1 MKDNIE
7 KLLKRF
13 LKRKVKITVA
23 TTVTFLLT
31 GIASYSEEIKLTD
44 TEYQKYFFSK
54 VEKDNKI
61 KGILNFFGIIE
72 KQKYDT
78 YSSSKMLE
86 RWDKYDPTG
95 NYEENPVKN
104 TEKNIISKKENDKK
118 ISNNGEITGDRTQ
131 LNNTIEISTGGG
143 ILIGKS
149 IVGNV
154 QNQELIA
161 INGLDN
167 SISNISKVPEKD
179 VGNNGE
185 ITEGENIGNIN
196 KDSIKVDPDKKEEIE
211 IEGGNISSED
221 VNEVGTTGDSGKNGA
236 NGNEGGRYEH
246 GEAGGS
252 GTNGGSVTG
261 KKDITIN
268 KDNITVT
275 GGQGGLGGTG
285 GKGGDDWG
293 HGGNAGTGGAGG
305 NGGIGGSATG
315 IQTNGDITNIGD
327 ITVIAGIGGTGG
339 TGGNGGDDKYTHTW
353 GGKGGTGGDGGTA
366 IGIETSDGT
375 IKNQGSIIAI
385 GGNAGTGGQG
395 GHWGGNKGPDAEDG
409 KNGINGN
416 GIGIKG
422 DNNTIFNEGTLIG
435 SNTAVSGN
443 NNNITNIGIIG
454 TGTGNDIITGTGNN
468 LINAGV
474 TVKVDNTG
482 KITSIIESSENT
494 KVEIN
499 GKNYT
504 SIHMKNEIG
513 NQSNKIINATNDT
526 KHLIIGQDTTI
537 KDSIVNGVDYDN
549 ASIIVNKGTTK
560 IEGTTINSL
569 NDNAI
574 KINDETTLIFSGSF
588 ADGNIDLSNGNNSL
602 IFSNGSSLTGKI
614 ETGTGNNELIFDKA
628 KYELELDLS
637 KGNDNITIKNG
648 SLLGEIKLGE
658 GNNKVVIE
666 NAEYNKNLDM
676 TKGDD
681 ELYLQNGG
689 IYTGKIDFGEGNNK
703 LIINNTSINNNFDL
717 ANGNNE
723 IKTINTI
730 LEGNLT
736 AGTGNDTLT
745 ANTSIIKGDIAL
757 GEGLNNIDL
766 TNSGIEGS
774 ITTGSGDDI
783 FNIISS
789 VVKGNLNTGDGNNQI
804 TISGSNMGI
813 EGNITAGTG
822 DDTFKLTENGIVTGN
837 VDLGTGSN
845 TANITGEIGG
855 NLISK
860 GSTSIIDLVKGKI
873 FGNIELGDG
882 LSNLT
887 MKDGSGIKGN
897 VTATGSKDNVFDLT
911 NSTIGGKLEAGS
923 GNNTITLK
931 ENSGILN
938 GIVTGTGND
947 TLTANT
953 SVIKGDI
960 TLGEGLNNINL
971 TNSVTEGSITT
982 ETGDDI
988 LTANTSV
995 IKGDITL
1002 GEGLN
1007 NIDLTNSGIE
1017 GSITTGSGDDIF
1029 NIISSV
1035 VKGNLNTGDGN
1046 NQITISGSNM
1056 GIEGNITAGTGDD
1069 TFKLTENGI
1078 VTGNVDLGTG
1088 SNTAN
1093 ITGEIG
1099 GNLISK
1105 GSTSIIDL
1113 VKGKIFGN
1121 IELGDGLSNL
1131 TMKDGSG
1138 IKGNVTATG
1147 SKDNVFDLTNSTIGG
1162 KLEAGSGNNTITLKE
1177 NSGILNG
1184 IVTGTGNDTLTAN
1197 TSVIKG
1203 DIALGEG
1210 LNNIQG
1216 IDSIL
1221 IGNIITGNDDD
1232 EISYTNT
1239 YHKGNINLE
1248 NGNNT
1253 ISLKENSIISGNVVV
1268 GNDNDTITLS
1278 DSQIQGNIDL
1288 KNGDNILNVD
1298 SKSYIFGAIT
1308 AGTGND
1314 NITLETDLTAKN
1326 NKYFDLNITLGNDNS
1341 NEINNLKI
1349 GSNNYLDGIVKGSL
1363 GKDNIMIGN
1372 SDTGTNIINL
1382 ELSGIENVTL
1392 QGNTKISANSKLYAD
1407 KITVTGSGDT
1417 YLELDVD
1424 INKNAG
1430 IHTGHGLYGNTGI
1443 YETLEK
1449 DSHLIIDT
1457 SKINNNSIID
1467 ITGDLKIENDQLKSD
1482 SLIHSVFKN
1491 KDGDIEVIVDHSLPP
1506 INGGNGLPAGGID
1519 GSFIRYDELNQ
1530 VYQSIY
1536 TAGKIGYLAQD
1547 VNLSDKEKDEA
1558 FKSLLS
1564 FLNQIYANNIYG
1576 YAPKLSIDSM
1586 DLYKKSIL
1594 NTSNKLSKD
1603 DVLVKGT
1610 FLYAHRE
1617 KQNDTHGRNFYGWD
1631 NGIERFNV
1639 STNTEG
1645 LMTSIE
1651 KGLTEN
1657 QTIGIDFG
1665 ASKQQ
1670 SKISN
1675 SSTLDANSLYLGVHN
1690 IYEKGM
1696 FKAVFGVGMQTNMY
1710 EGERVVKTKYSFSK
1724 NNTDFSTLSHNI
1736 YLDTSYNFKLNN
1748 NVSLIPYYDFTTN
1761 IVHMESIKENYTDS
1775 SLAISTDKEK
1785 VFVIENEIGLKVQTE
1800 ALTDNTKYKMSAGI
1814 AYINRSGNTDYDLKG
1829 RIVGGSDFTILGENI
1844 EHNNIKGDINFDVE
1858 QENGIFYNLNLSAEY
1873 GEKERTTYKAQ
1884 LGLGYKF

>member
-837 VDLGTGSN
+837 VDLGTGN
-845 TANITGEIGG
+845 
-855 NLISK
+855 
-860 GSTSIIDLVKGKI
+860 
-873 FGNIELGDG
+873 
-882 LSNLT
+882 
-887 MKDGSGIKGN
+887 
-897 VTATGSKDNVFDLT
+897 
-911 NSTIGGKLEAGS
+911 
-923 GNNTITLK
+923 
-931 ENSGILN
+931 
-938 GIVTGTGND
+938 
-947 TLTANT
+947 
-953 SVIKGDI
+953 
-960 TLGEGLNNINL
+960 
-971 TNSVTEGSITT
+971 
-982 ETGDDI
+982 
-988 LTANTSV
+988 
-995 IKGDITL
+995 
-1002 GEGLN
+1002 
-1007 NIDLTNSGIE
+1007 
-1017 GSITTGSGDDIF
+1017 
-1029 NIISSV
+1029 
-1035 VKGNLNTGDGN
+1035 
-1046 NQITISGSNM
+1046 
-1056 GIEGNITAGTGDD
+1056 
-1069 TFKLTENGI
+1069 
-1078 VTGNVDLGTG
+1078 
-1088 SNTAN
+1088 NTAN

-1873 GEKERTTYKAQ
+1873 GEKERTTYKTQ

>member
-736 AGTGNDTLT
+736 AGTGND
-745 ANTSIIKGDIAL
+745 
-757 GEGLNNIDL
+757 
-766 TNSGIEGS
+766 
-774 ITTGSGDDI
+774 
-783 FNIISS
+783 
-789 VVKGNLNTGDGNNQI
+789 
-804 TISGSNMGI
+804 
-813 EGNITAGTG
+813 
-822 DDTFKLTENGIVTGN
+822 
-837 VDLGTGSN
+837 
-845 TANITGEIGG
+845 
-855 NLISK
+855 
-860 GSTSIIDLVKGKI
+860 
-873 FGNIELGDG
+873 
-882 LSNLT
+882 
-887 MKDGSGIKGN
+887 
-897 VTATGSKDNVFDLT
+897 
-911 NSTIGGKLEAGS
+911 
-923 GNNTITLK
+923 
-931 ENSGILN
+931 
-938 GIVTGTGND
+938 
-947 TLTANT
+947 
-953 SVIKGDI
+953 
-960 TLGEGLNNINL
+960 
-971 TNSVTEGSITT
+971 
-982 ETGDDI
+982 
-988 LTANTSV
+988 
-995 IKGDITL
+995 
-1002 GEGLN
+1002 
-1007 NIDLTNSGIE
+1007 
-1017 GSITTGSGDDIF
+1017 
-1029 NIISSV
+1029 
-1035 VKGNLNTGDGN
+1035 
-1046 NQITISGSNM
+1046 
-1056 GIEGNITAGTGDD
+1056 
-1069 TFKLTENGI
+1069 
-1078 VTGNVDLGTG
+1078 
-1088 SNTAN
+1088 
-1093 ITGEIG
+1093 
-1099 GNLISK
+1099 
-1105 GSTSIIDL
+1105 
-1113 VKGKIFGN
+1113 
-1121 IELGDGLSNL
+1121 
-1131 TMKDGSG
+1131 
-1138 IKGNVTATG
+1138 
-1147 SKDNVFDLTNSTIGG
+1147 
-1162 KLEAGSGNNTITLKE
+1162 
-1177 NSGILNG
+1177 
-1184 IVTGTGNDTLTAN
+1184 
-1197 TSVIKG
+1197 
-1203 DIALGEG
+1203 
-1210 LNNIQG
+1210 
-1216 IDSIL
+1216 
-1221 IGNIITGNDDD
+1221 
-1232 EISYTNT
+1232 
-1239 YHKGNINLE
+1239 
-1248 NGNNT
+1248 
-1253 ISLKENSIISGNVVV
+1253 
-1268 GNDNDTITLS
+1268 
-1278 DSQIQGNIDL
+1278 
-1288 KNGDNILNVD
+1288 
-1298 SKSYIFGAIT
+1298 
-1308 AGTGND
+1308 

>member
-104 TEKNIISKKENDKK
+104 TEKNIISKKENDKN

-131 LNNTIEISTGGG
+131 LDNTIEISTGGG

-339 TGGNGGDDKYTHTW
+339 AGGNGGDDKYTHTW
-353 GGKGGTGGDGGTA
+353 GGKGGNGGDGGTA

-409 KNGINGN
+409 KNGMNGN

-774 ITTGSGDDI
+774 ITAGSGDDI

-887 MKDGSGIKGN
+887 MKGGSGIKGN
-897 VTATGSKDNVFDLT
+897 ITATGSKDNVFDLT

-923 GNNTITLK
+923 GNNTISLK

-938 GIVTGTGND
+938 GIATGTGND

-982 ETGDDI
+982 
-988 LTANTSV
+988 
-995 IKGDITL
+995 
-1002 GEGLN
+1002 
-1007 NIDLTNSGIE
+1007 
-1017 GSITTGSGDDIF
+1017 GSGDDIF
-1029 NIISSV
+1029 NITSSV

-1131 TMKDGSG
+1131 TMKGGSG
-1138 IKGNVTATG
+1138 IKGNITATG

-1232 EISYTNT
+1232 DILYTNT

-1253 ISLKENSIISGNVVV
+1253 ISLKKNSIISGNVVV

-1288 KNGDNILNVD
+1288 KNGDNILNID

-1547 VNLSDKEKDEA
+1547 VNLSNKEKDEA

-1645 LMTSIE
+1645 LVTSIE

-1675 SSTLDANSLYLGVHN
+1675 SSILDANSLYLGVHN

>member
-960 TLGEGLNNINL
+960 TLGEGLNNI
-971 TNSVTEGSITT
+971 
-982 ETGDDI
+982 
-988 LTANTSV
+988 
-995 IKGDITL
+995 
-1002 GEGLN
+1002 
-1007 NIDLTNSGIE
+1007 DLTNSGIE

>member
-837 VDLGTGSN
+837 VDLGTGN
-845 TANITGEIGG
+845 
-855 NLISK
+855 
-860 GSTSIIDLVKGKI
+860 
-873 FGNIELGDG
+873 
-882 LSNLT
+882 
-887 MKDGSGIKGN
+887 
-897 VTATGSKDNVFDLT
+897 
-911 NSTIGGKLEAGS
+911 
-923 GNNTITLK
+923 
-931 ENSGILN
+931 
-938 GIVTGTGND
+938 
-947 TLTANT
+947 
-953 SVIKGDI
+953 
-960 TLGEGLNNINL
+960 
-971 TNSVTEGSITT
+971 
-982 ETGDDI
+982 
-988 LTANTSV
+988 
-995 IKGDITL
+995 
-1002 GEGLN
+1002 
-1007 NIDLTNSGIE
+1007 
-1017 GSITTGSGDDIF
+1017 
-1029 NIISSV
+1029 
-1035 VKGNLNTGDGN
+1035 
-1046 NQITISGSNM
+1046 
-1056 GIEGNITAGTGDD
+1056 
-1069 TFKLTENGI
+1069 
-1078 VTGNVDLGTG
+1078 
-1088 SNTAN
+1088 NTAN

>member
-789 VVKGNLNTGDGNNQI
+789 VVKGNLNTGNGNNQI

-837 VDLGTGSN
+837 VDLGTGNN

-882 LSNLT
+882 LSEIT
-887 MKDGSGIKGN
+887 MN
-897 VTATGSKDNVFDLT
+897 
-911 NSTIGGKLEAGS
+911 
-923 GNNTITLK
+923 
-931 ENSGILN
+931 NSG
-938 GIVTGTGND
+938 V
-947 TLTANT
+947 
-953 SVIKGDI
+953 
-960 TLGEGLNNINL
+960 
-971 TNSVTEGSITT
+971 
-982 ETGDDI
+982 
-988 LTANTSV
+988 
-995 IKGDITL
+995 
-1002 GEGLN
+1002 
-1007 NIDLTNSGIE
+1007 
-1017 GSITTGSGDDIF
+1017 
-1029 NIISSV
+1029 
-1035 VKGNLNTGDGN
+1035 
-1046 NQITISGSNM
+1046 
-1056 GIEGNITAGTGDD
+1056 
-1069 TFKLTENGI
+1069 
-1078 VTGNVDLGTG
+1078 
-1088 SNTAN
+1088 
-1093 ITGEIG
+1093 
-1099 GNLISK
+1099 
-1105 GSTSIIDL
+1105 
-1113 VKGKIFGN
+1113 
-1121 IELGDGLSNL
+1121 
-1131 TMKDGSG
+1131 
-1138 IKGNVTATG
+1138 KGNVTATG

>member
-789 VVKGNLNTGDGNNQI
+789 VVKGNLNTGNGNNQI

-845 TANITGEIGG
+845 TANI
-855 NLISK
+855 
-860 GSTSIIDLVKGKI
+860 
-873 FGNIELGDG
+873 
-882 LSNLT
+882 
-887 MKDGSGIKGN
+887 
-897 VTATGSKDNVFDLT
+897 A
-911 NSTIGGKLEAGS
+911 
-923 GNNTITLK
+923 
-931 ENSGILN
+931 
-938 GIVTGTGND
+938 
-947 TLTANT
+947 
-953 SVIKGDI
+953 
-960 TLGEGLNNINL
+960 
-971 TNSVTEGSITT
+971 
-982 ETGDDI
+982 
-988 LTANTSV
+988 
-995 IKGDITL
+995 
-1002 GEGLN
+1002 
-1007 NIDLTNSGIE
+1007 
-1017 GSITTGSGDDIF
+1017 
-1029 NIISSV
+1029 
-1035 VKGNLNTGDGN
+1035 
-1046 NQITISGSNM
+1046 
-1056 GIEGNITAGTGDD
+1056 
-1069 TFKLTENGI
+1069 
-1078 VTGNVDLGTG
+1078 
-1088 SNTAN
+1088 
-1093 ITGEIG
+1093 GEIG

>member
-689 IYTGKIDFGEGNNK
+689 IYIGKIDFGEGNNK

-745 ANTSIIKGDIAL
+745 ANTSIIKGDIA
-757 GEGLNNIDL
+757 
-766 TNSGIEGS
+766 
-774 ITTGSGDDI
+774 
-783 FNIISS
+783 
-789 VVKGNLNTGDGNNQI
+789 
-804 TISGSNMGI
+804 
-813 EGNITAGTG
+813 
-822 DDTFKLTENGIVTGN
+822 
-837 VDLGTGSN
+837 
-845 TANITGEIGG
+845 
-855 NLISK
+855 
-860 GSTSIIDLVKGKI
+860 
-873 FGNIELGDG
+873 
-882 LSNLT
+882 
-887 MKDGSGIKGN
+887 
-897 VTATGSKDNVFDLT
+897 
-911 NSTIGGKLEAGS
+911 
-923 GNNTITLK
+923 
-931 ENSGILN
+931 
-938 GIVTGTGND
+938 
-947 TLTANT
+947 
-953 SVIKGDI
+953 
-960 TLGEGLNNINL
+960 
-971 TNSVTEGSITT
+971 
-982 ETGDDI
+982 
-988 LTANTSV
+988 
-995 IKGDITL
+995 L

>member
-789 VVKGNLNTGDGNNQI
+789 VVKGNLNTGNGNNQI

-845 TANITGEIGG
+845 TANIAGEIGG

-923 GNNTITLK
+923 GNNTI
-931 ENSGILN
+931 S
-938 GIVTGTGND
+938 
-947 TLTANT
+947 
-953 SVIKGDI
+953 
-960 TLGEGLNNINL
+960 
-971 TNSVTEGSITT
+971 
-982 ETGDDI
+982 
-988 LTANTSV
+988 
-995 IKGDITL
+995 
-1002 GEGLN
+1002 
-1007 NIDLTNSGIE
+1007 
-1017 GSITTGSGDDIF
+1017 
-1029 NIISSV
+1029 
-1035 VKGNLNTGDGN
+1035 
-1046 NQITISGSNM
+1046 
-1056 GIEGNITAGTGDD
+1056 
-1069 TFKLTENGI
+1069 
-1078 VTGNVDLGTG
+1078 
-1088 SNTAN
+1088 
-1093 ITGEIG
+1093 
-1099 GNLISK
+1099 
-1105 GSTSIIDL
+1105 
-1113 VKGKIFGN
+1113 
-1121 IELGDGLSNL
+1121 
-1131 TMKDGSG
+1131 
-1138 IKGNVTATG
+1138 
-1147 SKDNVFDLTNSTIGG
+1147 
-1162 KLEAGSGNNTITLKE
+1162 LKE

>member
-845 TANITGEIGG
+845 TANIAGEIGG

-882 LSNLT
+882 LSEIT
-887 MKDGSGIKGN
+887 MN
-897 VTATGSKDNVFDLT
+897 
-911 NSTIGGKLEAGS
+911 
-923 GNNTITLK
+923 
-931 ENSGILN
+931 NSG
-938 GIVTGTGND
+938 V
-947 TLTANT
+947 
-953 SVIKGDI
+953 
-960 TLGEGLNNINL
+960 
-971 TNSVTEGSITT
+971 
-982 ETGDDI
+982 
-988 LTANTSV
+988 
-995 IKGDITL
+995 
-1002 GEGLN
+1002 
-1007 NIDLTNSGIE
+1007 
-1017 GSITTGSGDDIF
+1017 
-1029 NIISSV
+1029 
-1035 VKGNLNTGDGN
+1035 
-1046 NQITISGSNM
+1046 
-1056 GIEGNITAGTGDD
+1056 
-1069 TFKLTENGI
+1069 
-1078 VTGNVDLGTG
+1078 
-1088 SNTAN
+1088 
-1093 ITGEIG
+1093 
-1099 GNLISK
+1099 
-1105 GSTSIIDL
+1105 
-1113 VKGKIFGN
+1113 
-1121 IELGDGLSNL
+1121 
-1131 TMKDGSG
+1131 
-1138 IKGNVTATG
+1138 KGNVTATG

>member
-789 VVKGNLNTGDGNNQI
+789 VVKGNLNTGNGNNQI

-860 GSTSIIDLVKGKI
+860 GSTS
-873 FGNIELGDG
+873 N
-882 LSNLT
+882 
-887 MKDGSGIKGN
+887 
-897 VTATGSKDNVFDLT
+897 
-911 NSTIGGKLEAGS
+911 
-923 GNNTITLK
+923 
-931 ENSGILN
+931 
-938 GIVTGTGND
+938 
-947 TLTANT
+947 
-953 SVIKGDI
+953 
-960 TLGEGLNNINL
+960 
-971 TNSVTEGSITT
+971 
-982 ETGDDI
+982 
-988 LTANTSV
+988 
-995 IKGDITL
+995 
-1002 GEGLN
+1002 
-1007 NIDLTNSGIE
+1007 
-1017 GSITTGSGDDIF
+1017 
-1029 NIISSV
+1029 
-1035 VKGNLNTGDGN
+1035 
-1046 NQITISGSNM
+1046 
-1056 GIEGNITAGTGDD
+1056 
-1069 TFKLTENGI
+1069 
-1078 VTGNVDLGTG
+1078 
-1088 SNTAN
+1088 
-1093 ITGEIG
+1093 
-1099 GNLISK
+1099 
-1105 GSTSIIDL
+1105 IDL

>member
-960 TLGEGLNNINL
+960 
-971 TNSVTEGSITT
+971 
-982 ETGDDI
+982 
-988 LTANTSV
+988 
-995 IKGDITL
+995 
-1002 GEGLN
+1002 
-1007 NIDLTNSGIE
+1007 
-1017 GSITTGSGDDIF
+1017 
-1029 NIISSV
+1029 
-1035 VKGNLNTGDGN
+1035 
-1046 NQITISGSNM
+1046 
-1056 GIEGNITAGTGDD
+1056 
-1069 TFKLTENGI
+1069 
-1078 VTGNVDLGTG
+1078 
-1088 SNTAN
+1088 
-1093 ITGEIG
+1093 
-1099 GNLISK
+1099 
-1105 GSTSIIDL
+1105 
-1113 VKGKIFGN
+1113 
-1121 IELGDGLSNL
+1121 
-1131 TMKDGSG
+1131 
-1138 IKGNVTATG
+1138 
-1147 SKDNVFDLTNSTIGG
+1147 
-1162 KLEAGSGNNTITLKE
+1162 
-1177 NSGILNG
+1177 
-1184 IVTGTGNDTLTAN
+1184 
-1197 TSVIKG
+1197 
-1203 DIALGEG
+1203 ALGEG

>member
-104 TEKNIISKKENDKK
+104 TEKNIISKKENDKN

-131 LNNTIEISTGGG
+131 LDNTIEISTGGG

-167 SISNISKVPEKD
+167 SISNISN

-339 TGGNGGDDKYTHTW
+339 AGGNGGDDKYTHTW
-353 GGKGGTGGDGGTA
+353 GGKGGNGGDGGTA

-409 KNGINGN
+409 KNGMNGN

-783 FNIISS
+783 FNITSS

-887 MKDGSGIKGN
+887 MKGGSGIKGN
-897 VTATGSKDNVFDLT
+897 ITATGSKDNAFDLT
-911 NSTIGGKLEAGS
+911 NSAIGGKLEAGS
-923 GNNTITLK
+923 GNNTISLK

-938 GIVTGTGND
+938 GIATGTGND
-947 TLTANT
+947 T
-953 SVIKGDI
+953 
-960 TLGEGLNNINL
+960 
-971 TNSVTEGSITT
+971 
-982 ETGDDI
+982 

-1029 NIISSV
+1029 NITSSV

-1069 TFKLTENGI
+1069 TFKLTE
-1078 VTGNVDLGTG
+1078 
-1088 SNTAN
+1088 
-1093 ITGEIG
+1093 
-1099 GNLISK
+1099 
-1105 GSTSIIDL
+1105 
-1113 VKGKIFGN
+1113 
-1121 IELGDGLSNL
+1121 
-1131 TMKDGSG
+1131 
-1138 IKGNVTATG
+1138 
-1147 SKDNVFDLTNSTIGG
+1147 
-1162 KLEAGSGNNTITLKE
+1162 
-1177 NSGILNG
+1177 NG

-1232 EISYTNT
+1232 DILYTNT

-1253 ISLKENSIISGNVVV
+1253 ISLKKNSIISGNVVV

-1288 KNGDNILNVD
+1288 KNGDNILNID

-1547 VNLSDKEKDEA
+1547 VNLSNKEKDEA

-1645 LMTSIE
+1645 LVTSIE

-1675 SSTLDANSLYLGVHN
+1675 SSILDANSLYLGVHN

>member
-837 VDLGTGSN
+837 VDLGTGNN

-882 LSNLT
+882 LSEIT
-887 MKDGSGIKGN
+887 MN
-897 VTATGSKDNVFDLT
+897 
-911 NSTIGGKLEAGS
+911 
-923 GNNTITLK
+923 
-931 ENSGILN
+931 NSG
-938 GIVTGTGND
+938 V
-947 TLTANT
+947 
-953 SVIKGDI
+953 
-960 TLGEGLNNINL
+960 
-971 TNSVTEGSITT
+971 
-982 ETGDDI
+982 
-988 LTANTSV
+988 
-995 IKGDITL
+995 
-1002 GEGLN
+1002 
-1007 NIDLTNSGIE
+1007 
-1017 GSITTGSGDDIF
+1017 
-1029 NIISSV
+1029 
-1035 VKGNLNTGDGN
+1035 
-1046 NQITISGSNM
+1046 
-1056 GIEGNITAGTGDD
+1056 
-1069 TFKLTENGI
+1069 
-1078 VTGNVDLGTG
+1078 
-1088 SNTAN
+1088 
-1093 ITGEIG
+1093 
-1099 GNLISK
+1099 
-1105 GSTSIIDL
+1105 
-1113 VKGKIFGN
+1113 
-1121 IELGDGLSNL
+1121 
-1131 TMKDGSG
+1131 
-1138 IKGNVTATG
+1138 KGNVTATG

>member
-689 IYTGKIDFGEGNNK
+689 IYIGKIDFGEGNNK

-860 GSTSIIDLVKGKI
+860 GSTS
-873 FGNIELGDG
+873 N
-882 LSNLT
+882 
-887 MKDGSGIKGN
+887 
-897 VTATGSKDNVFDLT
+897 
-911 NSTIGGKLEAGS
+911 
-923 GNNTITLK
+923 
-931 ENSGILN
+931 
-938 GIVTGTGND
+938 
-947 TLTANT
+947 
-953 SVIKGDI
+953 
-960 TLGEGLNNINL
+960 
-971 TNSVTEGSITT
+971 
-982 ETGDDI
+982 
-988 LTANTSV
+988 
-995 IKGDITL
+995 
-1002 GEGLN
+1002 
-1007 NIDLTNSGIE
+1007 
-1017 GSITTGSGDDIF
+1017 
-1029 NIISSV
+1029 
-1035 VKGNLNTGDGN
+1035 
-1046 NQITISGSNM
+1046 
-1056 GIEGNITAGTGDD
+1056 
-1069 TFKLTENGI
+1069 
-1078 VTGNVDLGTG
+1078 
-1088 SNTAN
+1088 
-1093 ITGEIG
+1093 
-1099 GNLISK
+1099 
-1105 GSTSIIDL
+1105 IDL

>member
-1 MKDNIE
+1 
-7 KLLKRF
+7 
-13 LKRKVKITVA
+13 
-23 TTVTFLLT
+23 
-31 GIASYSEEIKLTD
+31 
-44 TEYQKYFFSK
+44 
-54 VEKDNKI
+54 
-61 KGILNFFGIIE
+61 
-72 KQKYDT
+72 
-78 YSSSKMLE
+78 
-86 RWDKYDPTG
+86 
-95 NYEENPVKN
+95 
-104 TEKNIISKKENDKK
+104 
-118 ISNNGEITGDRTQ
+118 
-131 LNNTIEISTGGG
+131 
-143 ILIGKS
+143 
-149 IVGNV
+149 
-154 QNQELIA
+154 
-161 INGLDN
+161 
-167 SISNISKVPEKD
+167 
-179 VGNNGE
+179 
-185 ITEGENIGNIN
+185 
-196 KDSIKVDPDKKEEIE
+196 
-211 IEGGNISSED
+211 
-221 VNEVGTTGDSGKNGA
+221 
-236 NGNEGGRYEH
+236 
-246 GEAGGS
+246 
-252 GTNGGSVTG
+252 
-261 KKDITIN
+261 
-268 KDNITVT
+268 
-275 GGQGGLGGTG
+275 
-285 GKGGDDWG
+285 
-293 HGGNAGTGGAGG
+293 
-305 NGGIGGSATG
+305 
-315 IQTNGDITNIGD
+315 
-327 ITVIAGIGGTGG
+327 
-339 TGGNGGDDKYTHTW
+339 
-353 GGKGGTGGDGGTA
+353 
-366 IGIETSDGT
+366 
-375 IKNQGSIIAI
+375 
-385 GGNAGTGGQG
+385 
-395 GHWGGNKGPDAEDG
+395 
-409 KNGINGN
+409 
-416 GIGIKG
+416 
-422 DNNTIFNEGTLIG
+422 
-435 SNTAVSGN
+435 
-443 NNNITNIGIIG
+443 
-454 TGTGNDIITGTGNN
+454 
-468 LINAGV
+468 
-474 TVKVDNTG
+474 
-482 KITSIIESSENT
+482 
-494 KVEIN
+494 
-499 GKNYT
+499 
-504 SIHMKNEIG
+504 
-513 NQSNKIINATNDT
+513 
-526 KHLIIGQDTTI
+526 
-537 KDSIVNGVDYDN
+537 
-549 ASIIVNKGTTK
+549 
-560 IEGTTINSL
+560 
-569 NDNAI
+569 
-574 KINDETTLIFSGSF
+574 
-588 ADGNIDLSNGNNSL
+588 
-602 IFSNGSSLTGKI
+602 
-614 ETGTGNNELIFDKA
+614 
-628 KYELELDLS
+628 
-637 KGNDNITIKNG
+637 
-648 SLLGEIKLGE
+648 
-658 GNNKVVIE
+658 
-666 NAEYNKNLDM
+666 
-676 TKGDD
+676 
-681 ELYLQNGG
+681 
-689 IYTGKIDFGEGNNK
+689 
-703 LIINNTSINNNFDL
+703 
-717 ANGNNE
+717 
-723 IKTINTI
+723 
-730 LEGNLT
+730 
-736 AGTGNDTLT
+736 
-745 ANTSIIKGDIAL
+745 
-757 GEGLNNIDL
+757 
-766 TNSGIEGS
+766 
-774 ITTGSGDDI
+774 
-783 FNIISS
+783 
-789 VVKGNLNTGDGNNQI
+789 
-804 TISGSNMGI
+804 MGI

-837 VDLGTGSN
+837 VDLGTGNN

-960 TLGEGLNNINL
+960 TLGEGLNNI
-971 TNSVTEGSITT
+971 
-982 ETGDDI
+982 
-988 LTANTSV
+988 
-995 IKGDITL
+995 
-1002 GEGLN
+1002 
-1007 NIDLTNSGIE
+1007 DLTNSGIE

-1088 SNTAN
+1088 NNTAN

-1873 GEKERTTYKAQ
+1873 GEKERTTYKTQ

>member
-860 GSTSIIDLVKGKI
+860 GSTS
-873 FGNIELGDG
+873 N
-882 LSNLT
+882 
-887 MKDGSGIKGN
+887 
-897 VTATGSKDNVFDLT
+897 
-911 NSTIGGKLEAGS
+911 
-923 GNNTITLK
+923 
-931 ENSGILN
+931 
-938 GIVTGTGND
+938 
-947 TLTANT
+947 
-953 SVIKGDI
+953 
-960 TLGEGLNNINL
+960 
-971 TNSVTEGSITT
+971 
-982 ETGDDI
+982 
-988 LTANTSV
+988 
-995 IKGDITL
+995 
-1002 GEGLN
+1002 
-1007 NIDLTNSGIE
+1007 
-1017 GSITTGSGDDIF
+1017 
-1029 NIISSV
+1029 
-1035 VKGNLNTGDGN
+1035 
-1046 NQITISGSNM
+1046 
-1056 GIEGNITAGTGDD
+1056 
-1069 TFKLTENGI
+1069 
-1078 VTGNVDLGTG
+1078 
-1088 SNTAN
+1088 
-1093 ITGEIG
+1093 
-1099 GNLISK
+1099 
-1105 GSTSIIDL
+1105 IDL

>member
-757 GEGLNNIDL
+757 GEGLNNI
-766 TNSGIEGS
+766 
-774 ITTGSGDDI
+774 
-783 FNIISS
+783 
-789 VVKGNLNTGDGNNQI
+789 
-804 TISGSNMGI
+804 
-813 EGNITAGTG
+813 
-822 DDTFKLTENGIVTGN
+822 
-837 VDLGTGSN
+837 
-845 TANITGEIGG
+845 
-855 NLISK
+855 
-860 GSTSIIDLVKGKI
+860 
-873 FGNIELGDG
+873 
-882 LSNLT
+882 
-887 MKDGSGIKGN
+887 
-897 VTATGSKDNVFDLT
+897 
-911 NSTIGGKLEAGS
+911 
-923 GNNTITLK
+923 
-931 ENSGILN
+931 
-938 GIVTGTGND
+938 
-947 TLTANT
+947 
-953 SVIKGDI
+953 
-960 TLGEGLNNINL
+960 
-971 TNSVTEGSITT
+971 
-982 ETGDDI
+982 
-988 LTANTSV
+988 
-995 IKGDITL
+995 
-1002 GEGLN
+1002 
-1007 NIDLTNSGIE
+1007 
-1017 GSITTGSGDDIF
+1017 
-1029 NIISSV
+1029 
-1035 VKGNLNTGDGN
+1035 
-1046 NQITISGSNM
+1046 
-1056 GIEGNITAGTGDD
+1056 
-1069 TFKLTENGI
+1069 
-1078 VTGNVDLGTG
+1078 
-1088 SNTAN
+1088 
-1093 ITGEIG
+1093 
-1099 GNLISK
+1099 
-1105 GSTSIIDL
+1105 
-1113 VKGKIFGN
+1113 
-1121 IELGDGLSNL
+1121 
-1131 TMKDGSG
+1131 
-1138 IKGNVTATG
+1138 
-1147 SKDNVFDLTNSTIGG
+1147 
-1162 KLEAGSGNNTITLKE
+1162 
-1177 NSGILNG
+1177 
-1184 IVTGTGNDTLTAN
+1184 
-1197 TSVIKG
+1197 
-1203 DIALGEG
+1203 
-1210 LNNIQG
+1210 QG